1 MKVDK
6 VILIPSNKLLGT
18 NPLLEMS
25 NILIVSKSR
34 DKCQFHKLKT
44 IKVYAALCLRPD
56 YQKEAASTSSSNL
69 LYAAISGLARCF
81 EAKMIKNALLF
92 SNRRLLNADD
102 GDAIT
107 ILFLGVTVY
116 CRGTL

>member
-102 GDAIT
+102 DGDAIT
-107 ILFLGVTVY
+107 ILF
-116 CRGTL
+116 

>member
-1 MKVDK
+1 M
-6 VILIPSNKLLGT
+6 LST

-25 NILIVSKSR
+25 NMLIVSKSR

-69 LYAAISGLARCF
+69 LYAAISGLLTQCF

-92 SNRRLLNADD
+92 L
-102 GDAIT
+102 
-107 ILFLGVTVY
+107 
-116 CRGTL
+116 